1 MANFNLTHTGQQ
13 VDDAITQVRNGT
25 FARTYDSV
33 AALLTY
39 LQGLVTLPAVG
50 TTFTVHG
57 RDAKGDTPTRIFEVK
72 QGTHTDDGGMI
83 RTISGTDHI
92 SMLDWD
98 GDIRDYGAKAVTLTD
113 QTAFDSTSAIAAA
126 LGTGRDILIPDINRA
141 GTNSGYYFKM
151 EGQVVISAANGMKN
165 GQRIR
170 GEGGKSSILVQPD
183 DGVAYPGAFD
193 VRLFDIV
200 FDGIDFRG
208 AQNNAWYDPSGTTIP
223 TGKEVDITT
232 SYNGGAVIRGTGY
245 DRCKILNCTF
255 RYFNFSNAT
264 NTDASIIGFKTTTG
278 ITISNCVFKDNY
290 NCVDISLKDQTGR
303 SIVTDNICVDDSRTF
318 CHLST
323 LNSDVTLG
331 STNDTSTTS
340 HHIITGNQVHRGV
353 ATANGKTGGLYGLVV
368 HYQGGISHSTIS
380 NNIFDGGTRWGIY
393 LRGNDSSNQGIEN
406 APNQTGPDII
416 SNNIIS
422 NYGGR
427 IDMGVGSTNELYQ
440 GGIQLDNTQ
449 GVIIEGNIFEKIG
462 YDADGTVGDYF
473 ASGMSLLRSGNDINI
488 SNNIIRGVYGSGIAV
503 CPTVSEDD
511 TNGDGFNLENLR
523 ILGNT
528 ISTCYKH
535 ALNISNRSTSD
546 SLRSIFVKDNYFEY
560 EGAGDA
566 TINGYAL
573 VNILIE
579 KNEGTSGS
587 AGKEVYYEFSS
598 NTLHGNGSCKGLLIS
613 KPEESNALISGNEFI
628 DVTHGIKSHFANFLS
643 GDGSSTDYVEHR
655 DIGTKYQIKE
665 NHFRNCDRGVDFDT
679 TGNHVA
685 SFIHP
690 SNTFLTDDGGSN
702 ITGVAQNVARN
713 GPGESFNIVVF
724 GELAGFD
731 ASGNRLLKIYSSA
744 PPIGSAYLV
753 GDVVINNEP
762 AVGEPYAWVCT
773 TAGSPGTWSPTA
785 TL

>member
-13 VDDAITQVRNGT
+13 VDDAITQVRDGT

-33 AALLTY
+33 ADLLTY

-50 TTFTVHG
+50 TTYTVHG
-57 RDAKGDTPTRIFEVK
+57 RDVKGDTPTRVFEVK

-83 RTISGTDHI
+83 RTINTGTTNHI
-92 SMLDWD
+92 EMLDWN
-98 GDIRDYGAKAVTLTD
+98 GDIRDYGAKAVSITD
-113 QTAFDSTSAIAAA
+113 QSSFDSTAAIAAA

-151 EGQVVISAANGMKN
+151 EGRVVISTANGMKN

-170 GEGGKSSILVQPD
+170 GEGGKSSICVQPD

-208 AQNNAWYDPSGTTIP
+208 AHLNAWYSPSSTTIP

-232 SYNGGAVIRGTGY
+232 SYDGGAVIRGNGY

-255 RYFNFSNAT
+255 RYFNFSNDT
-264 NTDASIIGFKTTTG
+264 QQDASIIGFKTTTG
-278 ITISNCVFKDNY
+278 ITVSNCTFKDNY

-303 SIVTDNICVDDSRTF
+303 SIITDNICVDDSKTF

-323 LNSDVTLG
+323 LNSDITIA
-331 STNDTSTTS
+331 STSDTSTTS
-340 HHIITGNQVHRGV
+340 HHIITGNQVHRGI
-353 ATANGKTGGLYGLVV
+353 ATTNGKTGGVYGLVV

-393 LRGNDSSNQGIEN
+393 LRGNDGSNQGAEN
-406 APNQTGPDII
+406 SASATGPDII

-427 IDMGVGSTNELYQ
+427 IDMGVGATNELYQ

-449 GVIIEGNIFEKIG
+449 GVIIEGNILEKIG

-473 ASGMSLLRSGNDINI
+473 ASGMSMLRSGNDINV
-488 SNNIIRGVYGSGIAV
+488 SNNIIRTVYGSGIAI

-511 TNGDGFNLENLR
+511 TNGDGFNVENLR

-546 SLRSIFVKDNYFEY
+546 SFRSIFVKNNYFEY
-560 EGAGDA
+560 EDAGDA
-566 TINGYAL
+566 TIDGYAL
-573 VNILIE
+573 ANMFIQ
-579 KNEGTSGS
+579 KNAGTSGS
-587 AGKEVYYEFSS
+587 AGKEAYYEFSS
-598 NTLHGNGSCKGLLIS
+598 NTLHGNNSCKGLIITRTD
-613 KPEESNALISGNEFI
+613 ESNALISGNEFI
-628 DVTHGIKSHFANFLS
+628 DLTKGIKSHSTTFLG
-643 GDGSSTDYVEHR
+643 GDGPDTFYVAHR
-655 DIGTKYQIKE
+655 DIGEKYQIKE
-665 NHFRNCDRGVDFDT
+665 NHFRNCDQAIDLDT
-679 TGNHVA
+679 TSYQI
-685 SFIHP
+685 SFVHP
-690 SNTFLTDDGGSN
+690 SNTFLTDDGSTDS
-702 ITGVAQNVARN
+702 TGVTSDLNN
-713 GPGESFNIVVF
+713 EFHTVVF
-724 GELAGFD
+724 GELASQNAAGDRVF
-731 ASGNRLLKIYSSA
+731 KIYADAVPAQQSWKQ
-744 PPIGSAYLV
+744 
-753 GDVVINNEP
+753 GDVIINNQP
-762 AVGEPYAWVCT
+762 STGEPYAWVCT
-773 TAGSPGTWSPTA
+773 TGGTPGTWSPTA